1 MGEAALAVVARGEA
15 AMGEAA
21 MEVAINDLTG
31 SHGGESG

>member
-1 MGEAALAVVARGEA
+1 MGEA

-21 MEVAINDLTG
+21 MGEAAMAVAKNGLTG